1 MLLLD
6 AINEVL
12 PKLGE
17 HPVTSTESK
26 SPTLAVVIPQINM
39 TSRNLLTRGWWFN
52 TFEITL
58 YPDSEGYI
66 DVPLGTLK
74 WIPEPGVS
82 CIARGERFYN
92 GVAQSFK
99 FTVPI
104 KGVVTQSVPF
114 EELPE
119 SVAQAV
125 LYGSLVIIYAT
136 DIGLEEVV
144 RVWQGLASTA
154 MAQMEAEHLEN
165 KRYSIRQSRRYLKLR
180 SAMRA

>member
-26 SPTLAVVIPQINM
+26 SPTLAVVIPQINA

-52 TFEITL
+52 TFETTF
-58 YPDSEGYI
+58 YPDSEKFI
-66 DVPLGTLK
+66 DVPLNTLK
-74 WIPEPGVS
+74 FIPEASKS
-82 CIARGERFYN
+82 CIPRGERFYN
-92 GVAQSFK
+92 GATRSYL
-99 FTVPI
+99 FTEPV
-104 KGVVTQSVPF
+104 KGVITQSVPF

-125 LYGSLVIIYAT
+125 LYGALVVIYAT
-136 DIGLEEVV
+136 DIGLEDVV
-144 RVWQGLASTA
+144 RIWQGLATTA

-165 KRYSIRQSRRYLKLR
+165 RRYSIRNSRRYSKLR
-180 SAMRA
+180 SAMRG

>member
-1 MLLLD
+1 MLLLN

-26 SPTLAVVIPQINM
+26 SPTLAVVIPQIEA
-39 TSRNLLTRGWWFN
+39 TTRNLLTAGWWFN
-52 TFEITL
+52 TFNITL
-58 YPDSEGYI
+58 YPDSEKYI
-66 DVPLGTLK
+66 GVPLNTLK

-92 GVAQSFK
+92 GDTQSFK
-99 FTVPI
+99 FDGPV
-104 KGVVTQSVPF
+104 KGVVTQLVSF

-125 LYGSLVIIYAT
+125 LYTALVIIYAT

-144 RVWQGLASTA
+144 RIWQGLATA
-154 MAQMEAEHLEN
+154 GMARMEAEHLEN
-165 KRYSIRQSRRYLKLR
+165 KRYSIRQSRRFRNLL
-180 SAMRA
+180 SAMRG